1 MVVKD
6 TREKTTFAEI
16 KTGECFIAAHKV
28 YIKAQIH
35 NLNRDAWEYYGV
47 NLTTGSAVEYA
58 DECAVERAPGAEV
71 VIK

>member
-16 KTGECFIAAHKV
+16 KTGECFIDAHKV

-35 NLNRDAWEYYGV
+35 NPNTDAWERYGV
-47 NLTTGSAVEYA
+47 NLITGATAGYS
-58 DECAVERAPGAEV
+58 DECVVERAPGAEV